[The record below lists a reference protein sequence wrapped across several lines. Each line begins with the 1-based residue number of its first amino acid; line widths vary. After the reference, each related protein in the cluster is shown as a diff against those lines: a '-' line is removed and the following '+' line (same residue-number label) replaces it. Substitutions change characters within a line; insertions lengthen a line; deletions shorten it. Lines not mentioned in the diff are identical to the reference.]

1 MSKVTKSDLV
11 KKIEQA
17 TNARHAAEARVRDVE
32 ARAAGAAQDRDM
44 RIRNLE
50 AELASMKAR
59 PCESEHGRLDAM
71 WQGMVRD
78 LDEAKSKA
86 RKLEAKCAVMRVAL
100 ESISKRSC
108 RGKWDACGNADI
120 SASEA
125 EDALASDAGRKLL
138 ERMRKLEVFRS
149 SYQEWSESKE
159 QCGGPPFE
167 AMVASSDELEAKR

>member
-1 MSKVTKSDLV
+1 MSKVTKADLAR
-11 KKIEQA
+11 KIEQA

-50 AELASMKAR
+50 AELAYMKAR
-59 PCESEHGRLDAM
+59 PCESEHGRLDEM

-78 LDEAKSKA
+78 LDEARAKA
-86 RKLEAKCAVMRVAL
+86 RNLEAQCAALRTAL

-108 RGKWDACGNADI
+108 RGKWDACGNADD

-125 EDALASDAGRKLL
+125 SDALDA
-138 ERMRKLEVFRS
+138 
-149 SYQEWSESKE
+149 
-159 QCGGPPFE
+159 
-167 AMVASSDELEAKR
+167 LEAKP